1 MALVLQPRPNQ
12 HQQESLSV
20 LVSFPAPPFP
30 LEKWKEGL
38 GTRLFQYHAWEGM
51 WSWSLQ
57 DNHGTATGRSE
68 TLHGLAR
75 KWLSKVFATNI
86 KVIDWWKLCFII
98 PFQSSR
104 LLDSQWFRAFL
115 VLLNFAIGGHL
126 DPLIGL
132 LLVAW
137 FHFDQGCKH
146 FNREYIYRWIVL
158 AEPARLRVWL

>member
-1 MALVLQPRPNQ
+1 MALAASPATQTQPTPARITFSI
-12 HQQESLSV
+12 SLLPSPSKSGKRV
-20 LVSFPAPPFP
+20 WA
-30 LEKWKEGL
+30 
-38 GTRLFQYHAWEGM
+38 RDYHSWEGM

-68 TLHGLAR
+68 TLRGLAR

-132 LLVAW
+132 LLVA
-137 FHFDQGCKH
+137 
-146 FNREYIYRWIVL
+146 
-158 AEPARLRVWL
+158 

>member
-12 HQQESLSV
+12 HQQEPLSV
-20 LVSFPAPPFP
+20 LVSFPAPPP
-30 LEKWKEGL
+30 PPPSKSGKRVWA
-38 GTRLFQYHAWEGM
+38 RDYHSWEGT
-51 WSWSLQ
+51 WSWNLQ

-86 KVIDWWKLCFII
+86 KIIDWWKLCFII

-132 LLVAW
+132 LLVA
-137 FHFDQGCKH
+137 
-146 FNREYIYRWIVL
+146 
-158 AEPARLRVWL
+158 